1 LLPPSQ
7 DAWAIALLVVDS
19 IAWVGSEGLMRRSAV
34 ASANSCSTI
43 WAFATACSNVDG
55 LSSFT

>member
-7 DAWAIALLVVDS
+7 DEWAVALLVVGS

-34 ASANSCSTI
+34 ASASNCSTI